1 MRSLIPLDTEAVYK
15 SVRKTGRV
23 IVLHED
29 CITGGI
35 GGELTAL
42 ITEHCFE
49 ALDAPVRRVGSLN
62 SPVPFAATIES
73 IFLPQERFKAA
84 VDAVLHY

>member
-1 MRSLIPLDTEAVYK
+1 MK
-15 SVRKTGRV
+15 KTGKA

-29 CITGGI
+29 CISGGI

-49 ALDAPVRRVGSLN
+49 FLDAPVLRVGSLN
-62 SPVPFAATIES
+62 SPVPFAATIEA
-73 IFLPQERFKAA
+73 IFLPQDRFTKA
-84 VDAVLHY
+84 VDQLLNY